1 MAKQNTAVANT
12 APATLPTG
20 RASLM
25 ATFAA
30 KFNVEPEKMAG
41 ALKATAFK
49 TGKNE
54 PEVTNEQLLMLVLV
68 SNQYN
73 LNPFLK
79 EIYAFPDQKGGIVPV
94 VGVDGWLRIINEHPQ
109 FKSMEIRYAE
119 ADEAGGIP
127 IWIECVIE
135 RKDREKPTIAR
146 EYFAECKRNTGPWG
160 SHPRRMLRHKAI
172 IQGGRMAFGFA
183 GIYDPDEAERIA
195 NAIDV
200 TPAGAKPK
208 TEAPRA
214 RTDAQPAIDGHSAEV
229 AGSDEPTAEVLPTDE
244 EAGAR
249 G

>member
-1 MAKQNTAVANT
+1 
-12 APATLPTG
+12 
-20 RASLM
+20 M

-30 KFNVEPEKMAG
+30 KYNVDPDKMAN

-54 PEVTNEQLLMLVLV
+54 PEVTNEQLLALVLV
-68 SNQYN
+68 ANEYG
-73 LNPFLK
+73 LNPFTK

-94 VGVDGWLRIINEHPQ
+94 VGVDGWLRIINENPH
-109 FKSMEIRYAE
+109 FSSMEFRYAE
-119 ADEAGGIP
+119 TEEVDGIP
-127 IWIECVIE
+127 AWIECVIE

-172 IQGGRMAFGFA
+172 IQCGRMAFGFV

-195 NAIDV
+195 QAIDV
-200 TPAGAKPK
+200 TPQGAKPK

-214 RTDAQPAIDGHSAEV
+214 REETKPSIEGQSTEV
-229 AGSDEPTAEVLPTDE
+229 PPSGDEPTGEVLPGE